1 MNELITTF
9 AFAAFI
15 TCTFFSG
22 CQSSDQKVE
31 SAQGKLQDAAE
42 DLDNIVKENKEAENK
57 AAQAEEWKLFK
68 AESEVRIKNNDIRI
82 AELKTKMNTKG
93 KMHDAFYANRIDE
106 LEQQNKHMT
115 MRIDVYEKNHSDW
128 EAFKQEFNH
137 DMDGLGEAL
146 KNFTTSGKK

>member
-1 MNELITTF
+1 MNKLITTF

-68 AESEVRIKNNDIRI
+68 AESEVRIKNNDLRI
-82 AELKTKMNTKG
+82 AELKAKMNTKG

-137 DMDGLGEAL
+137 DMDGLGDAL

>member
-1 MNELITTF
+1 MNKLITTF

-42 DLDNIVKENKEAENK
+42 NLDNIVKKNKEAENK

-68 AESEVRIKNNDIRI
+68 AESEVRIKNNDLRI
-82 AELKTKMNTKG
+82 AELKAKMKTKK

-137 DMDGLGEAL
+137 DMDGLGDAL

>member
-1 MNELITTF
+1 MNKLITTL

-15 TCTFFSG
+15 TCSFFSG
-22 CQSSDQKVE
+22 CQSSDKKVE

-42 DLDNIVKENKEAENK
+42 DLDKIVKENKAEEQK
-57 AAQAEEWKLFK
+57 VAKAEEWKIFK
-68 AESEVRIKNNDIRI
+68 AESELRIKSNEVRI
-82 AELKTKMNTKG
+82 AELKAKMNTKG
-93 KMHDAFYANRIDE
+93 KLHDAYYANRIDE

-115 MRIDVYEKNHSDW
+115 MRIDAYEKNHSDW

-146 KNFTTSGKK
+146 KDFTTTGKK